1 MGWFHPHRGSRARVL
16 FTYVADLPVHLTG
29 DLADRLTR
37 ALDREGK
44 IARALEAL
52 GPIVARDVFIV
63 DNAAGAR
70 ARELEAAGALVVSVD
85 GTLETLSPGSVD
97 AIVSYWS
104 AFRGPSEAAVADA
117 DRALRPDGRLLVV
130 HDYGR
135 DDVSRIRGD
144 LPEYGSWSKRDGWY
158 LKNGFKMRVIHAFWT
173 FETLEEMR
181 TFLGEAF
188 GEIGTA
194 VGETLKRPRLSYNVA
209 IYHRTRG
216 DTGESPPAKVEPSGH
231 H

>member
-1 MGWFHPHRGSRARVL
+1 M
-16 FTYVADLPVHLTG
+16 
-29 DLADRLTR
+29 R

-52 GPIVARDVFIV
+52 GPVAARDVFIV
-63 DNAAGAR
+63 DPAAGAR
-70 ARELEAAGALVVSVD
+70 GRELAALGARVVGSD
-85 GTLETLSPGSVD
+85 GAIESLSASSVD
-97 AIVSYWS
+97 AVIGYWS
-104 AFRGPSEAAVADA
+104 AFRGPSEEAVAEV
-117 DRALRPDGRLLVV
+117 DRVLRPEGRLLVV

-135 DDVSRIRGD
+135 DDVSRLRGD

-173 FETLEEMR
+173 FETLEETR
-181 TFLGEAF
+181 AFLVDGF
-188 GEIGTA
+188 GEIGVA

-209 IYHRTRG
+209 VYHRTRG
-216 DTGESPPAKVEPSGH
+216 DAAEPIPAGSSVSGH